1 MILIDYIENSMI
13 LNTFEQDGKIENI
26 YDSTNVI
33 ATKYDSNKRKLAVIF
48 GSGQQYLYHDVTL
61 EDYRK
66 FESDDSQ
73 GKAIHKYIRK
83 YKFDKS
89 DEPVDITIIK
99 EQVEKLKENKK

>member
-1 MILIDYIENSMI
+1 M
-13 LNTFEQDGKIENI
+13 
-26 YDSTNVI
+26 
-33 ATKYDSNKRKLAVIF
+33 ATKYDTSKRKLAVIF

-83 YKFDKS
+83 YKSDKA
-89 DEPVDITIIK
+89 DELVD
-99 EQVEKLKENKK
+99 NYNH